1 MKKENVETNKMIYK
15 NMDVMRKTKEQQQQ
29 THDHH
34 CCCSTITTA
43 TTPSTEHT

>member
-1 MKKENVETNKMIYK
+1 MKKENVEINKMIYK